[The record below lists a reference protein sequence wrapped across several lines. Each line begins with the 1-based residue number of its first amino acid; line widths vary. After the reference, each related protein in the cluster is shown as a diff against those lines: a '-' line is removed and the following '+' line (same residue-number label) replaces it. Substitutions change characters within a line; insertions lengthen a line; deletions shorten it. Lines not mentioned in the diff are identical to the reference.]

1 VTLGLFEDQIS
12 ESPAEG
18 RFHQPAIPNIF
29 RFYRHAARRV
39 KHGKP
44 KILLKRLTRF
54 ISPLAQDIHRMPD
67 GTTIDTKEQW
77 LDILERAANGY
88 LEGARDPKQTR
99 SRRRQLDLLE
109 AATRVFAR
117 EGIAK
122 AKLADIAAEA
132 GMSVS
137 SIYDYYPS
145 KEDLAYEIPIRRL
158 AQFYAEF
165 LEQARSLGT
174 MREHLHLFLS
184 MAADYARRNPDWARL
199 LYLEIWPSV
208 LIEEARVRRA
218 VDDFGR
224 IVVAMVREGSRRG
237 EWSRKIDPYQTA
249 TILMGSIT
257 HMIITWLLYRRPE
270 NLRKAT
276 KPMVDQLLKLI
287 DASA

>member
-1 VTLGLFEDQIS
+1 MLDR
-12 ESPAEG
+12 A
-18 RFHQPAIPNIF
+18 
-29 RFYRHAARRV
+29 
-39 KHGKP
+39 
-44 KILLKRLTRF
+44 
-54 ISPLAQDIHRMPD
+54 
-67 GTTIDTKEQW
+67 TTEAKKQW
-77 LDILERAANGY
+77 LGILQQAASGY
-88 LEGARDPKQTR
+88 LDGARDPKQNR

-117 EGIAK
+117 DGIAK
-122 AKLADIAAEA
+122 AKMADIAAEA

-137 SIYDYYPS
+137 SIYDYYSS

-165 LEQARSLGT
+165 LEQESPLAT
-174 MREHLHLFLS
+174 MRERLHLFLS
-184 MAADYARRNPDWARL
+184 LATDYARRNPDWARL

-224 IVVAMVREGSRRG
+224 IVVAMIREGNRRG
-237 EWSRKIDPYQTA
+237 EWGTKLDPYRTA

-270 NLRKAT
+270 NLSKAT
-276 KPMVDQLLKLI
+276 KPMVDQLLLLLDMAEPPTSKVRK
-287 DASA
+287 DKAPRVSRPNG

>member
-1 VTLGLFEDQIS
+1 MLERAT
-12 ESPAEG
+12 
-18 RFHQPAIPNIF
+18 
-29 RFYRHAARRV
+29 AA
-39 KHGKP
+39 
-44 KILLKRLTRF
+44 
-54 ISPLAQDIHRMPD
+54 A
-67 GTTIDTKEQW
+67 KEQW
-77 LDILERAANGY
+77 LEILEQAASGY
-88 LEGARDPKQTR
+88 LDGARDPKQSR

-117 EGIAK
+117 DGIAK
-122 AKLADIAAEA
+122 AKMADIADEA

-165 LEQARSLGT
+165 LAQAPSLAT
-174 MREHLHLFLS
+174 MRERLHLFLS
-184 MAADYARRNPDWARL
+184 MATDFARRNPDWARL

-224 IVVAMVREGSRRG
+224 IVVAMIREGSRRG
-237 EWSRKIDPYQTA
+237 EWDTKLNPYRTA

-270 NLRKAT
+270 NLSKAT
-276 KPMVDQLLKLI
+276 RPMVDQLLLLLDLAEPPTSNSRK
-287 DASA
+287 DKTARVSRPNG

>member
-1 VTLGLFEDQIS
+1 MLER
-12 ESPAEG
+12 A
-18 RFHQPAIPNIF
+18 
-29 RFYRHAARRV
+29 
-39 KHGKP
+39 
-44 KILLKRLTRF
+44 
-54 ISPLAQDIHRMPD
+54 
-67 GTTIDTKEQW
+67 TTEAKEQW
-77 LDILERAANGY
+77 LEILEQAASGY
-88 LEGARDPKQTR
+88 LDGARDPKQSR

-109 AATRVFAR
+109 AATRIFAR
-117 EGIAK
+117 DGVAK
-122 AKLADIAAEA
+122 AKMADIADEA

-165 LEQARSLGT
+165 LEQAPSLAT
-174 MREHLHLFLS
+174 MRERLHLFLS
-184 MAADYARRNPDWARL
+184 MATDYARRNPDWARL

-224 IVVAMVREGSRRG
+224 IVVAMIREGSRRG
-237 EWSRKIDPYQTA
+237 EWNAKLNPYRTA

-270 NLRKAT
+270 NLSKAT
-276 KPMVDQLLKLI
+276 RPMVDQLLLLLDLAEPPTSTSRK
-287 DASA
+287 DKAARVSRPKG

>member
-1 VTLGLFEDQIS
+1 ML
-12 ESPAEG
+12 
-18 RFHQPAIPNIF
+18 
-29 RFYRHAARRV
+29 
-39 KHGKP
+39 
-44 KILLKRLTRF
+44 
-54 ISPLAQDIHRMPD
+54 D
-67 GTTIDTKEQW
+67 GATADTKEQW
-77 LDILERAANGY
+77 LDILERAAGGY
-88 LEGARDPKQTR
+88 LEGARDPKQSR

-117 EGIAK
+117 DGIAK
-122 AKLADIAAEA
+122 AKMADIAAEA

-165 LEQARSLGT
+165 LEQAQVLAT
-174 MREHLHLFLS
+174 MR
-184 MAADYARRNPDWARL
+184 ARL

-224 IVVAMVREGSRRG
+224 IVVAMIREGSRRG
-237 EWSRKIDPYQTA
+237 EWHTTLDPYRTA

-270 NLRKAT
+270 NLGKAT
-276 KPMVDQLLKLI
+276 KPMVDQLLRLLDLADPPTAK
-287 DASA
+287 SRH

>member
-1 VTLGLFEDQIS
+1 MLER
-12 ESPAEG
+12 A
-18 RFHQPAIPNIF
+18 
-29 RFYRHAARRV
+29 
-39 KHGKP
+39 
-44 KILLKRLTRF
+44 
-54 ISPLAQDIHRMPD
+54 
-67 GTTIDTKEQW
+67 TTETKEQW
-77 LDILERAANGY
+77 LEILGQAASGY
-88 LEGARDPKQTR
+88 LDGARDPKQSR

-117 EGIAK
+117 DGIAK
-122 AKLADIAAEA
+122 AKMADIADEA

-165 LEQARSLGT
+165 LAQAPSLAT
-174 MREHLHLFLS
+174 MRERLHLFLS
-184 MAADYARRNPDWARL
+184 MATDYARRNPDWARL

-224 IVVAMVREGSRRG
+224 IVVAMIREGSRRG
-237 EWSRKIDPYQTA
+237 EWNAKLNPYRTA

-270 NLRKAT
+270 NLSKAT
-276 KPMVDQLLKLI
+276 KPMVDQLLLLLDLAEPSTSNSRK
-287 DASA
+287 DKAARVPRPNG

>member
-1 VTLGLFEDQIS
+1 MLER
-12 ESPAEG
+12 A
-18 RFHQPAIPNIF
+18 
-29 RFYRHAARRV
+29 
-39 KHGKP
+39 
-44 KILLKRLTRF
+44 
-54 ISPLAQDIHRMPD
+54 
-67 GTTIDTKEQW
+67 TTEAKEQW
-77 LDILERAANGY
+77 LEILGQAASGY
-88 LEGARDPKQTR
+88 LDGARDPKQSR

-117 EGIAK
+117 DGIAK
-122 AKLADIAAEA
+122 AKMADIADEA

-165 LEQARSLGT
+165 LELAPSLAT
-174 MREHLHLFLS
+174 MRERLHLFLS
-184 MAADYARRNPDWARL
+184 MATDYARRNPDWARL

-224 IVVAMVREGSRRG
+224 IVVAMIREGSRRG
-237 EWSRKIDPYQTA
+237 EWNAKLNPYRTA

-270 NLRKAT
+270 NLSKAT
-276 KPMVDQLLKLI
+276 RPMVDQLLLLLDLAEPQTSNSRK
-287 DASA
+287 DKAARVSRPNG

>member
-1 VTLGLFEDQIS
+1 MLDRSHQHRRRSSGWRS
-12 ESPAEG
+12 WNRPPAG
-18 RFHQPAIPNIF
+18 IWKARAI
-29 RFYRHAARRV
+29 
-39 KHGKP
+39 
-44 KILLKRLTRF
+44 
-54 ISPLAQDIHRMPD
+54 
-67 GTTIDTKEQW
+67 
-77 LDILERAANGY
+77 
-88 LEGARDPKQTR
+88 PKQTR

-117 EGIAK
+117 DGIAK
-122 AKLADIAAEA
+122 AKMADIAAEA
-132 GMSVS
+132 GISVS

-165 LEQARSLGT
+165 QAQALPLAT
-174 MREHLHLFLS
+174 MRERLHLFLS
-184 MAADYARRNPDWARL
+184 MATDYARRNPDWARL

-237 EWSRKIDPYQTA
+237 EWNANLDPYRTA

-270 NLRKAT
+270 NLSKAT
-276 KPMVDQLLKLI
+276 KPMVDQLLKLLDLADSPRRNPAERDMRTCGRSMKARPKVTAEI
-287 DASA
+287 